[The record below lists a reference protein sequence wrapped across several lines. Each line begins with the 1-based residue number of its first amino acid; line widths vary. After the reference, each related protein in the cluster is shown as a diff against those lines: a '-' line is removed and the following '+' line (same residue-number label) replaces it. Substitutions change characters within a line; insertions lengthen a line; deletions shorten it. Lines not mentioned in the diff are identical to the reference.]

1 MIKKRFVIDFDAA
14 RQEALTWVLASE
26 TRKTRYKKTSDASVV
41 KVFNERYE
49 HIEQEG
55 EDLVPDKIIVSDDDA
70 KTLRERWEEKMRY
83 RLVKHEARDA
93 KSLDPMTLWLI
104 GEVIYFLITWWLD
117 NRRKRIRR
125 ELDS

>member
-1 MIKKRFVIDFDAA
+1 MVKRRFAIDFDAA
-14 RQEALTWVLASE
+14 KADALAWVLASE
-26 TRKTRYKKTSDASVV
+26 TRKTRYRKTEDDTIIAT
-41 KVFNERYE
+41 FNKRYE

-70 KTLRERWEEKMRY
+70 KTLRERWQEKMRC
-83 RLVKHEARDA
+83 RLVKHEARDP

-125 ELDS
+125 ELGS